1 MSIEFKCP
9 ACGNEMTAPDE
20 MKGQRGKCP
29 ECGRLIKVPE
39 YSSNSLVLSDKGYFK
54 SPHLNQLF
62 QDFLDEYDDDIKACH
77 VENNLGKDIE
87 GAILEIYTGRGRTQF
102 VVLGHGVIDGDEV
115 LVSFTTIGRRDDA
128 DDFYDI
134 LMDLALNLPVFPTY
148 AVSITT
154 CDNGSKE
161 LRLNKVTRL
170 EYVDSNVFY
179 ESVLKMA
186 RVADIVEG
194 KHYSNDIN

>member
-1 MSIEFKCP
+1 MNIDFRCP
-9 ACGNEMTAPDE
+9 ACGNELSVDESMTG
-20 MKGQRGKCP
+20 KRGKCP
-29 ECGRLIKVPE
+29 ECGRLLTVPE
-39 YSSNSLVLSDKGYFK
+39 YSSHSLVLSDKGYFK

-77 VENNLGKDIE
+77 VANNLGKDME

-102 VVLGHGVIDGDEV
+102 VALGIGVIDGEEIF
-115 LVSFTTIGRRDDA
+115 LSKTIIGKNSEYDG
-128 DDFYDI
+128 FNDI
-134 LMDLALNLPVFPTY
+134 LIDLALHLPIFPTY
-148 AVSITT
+148 AVNIDT
-154 CDNGSKE
+154 DSKE
-161 LRLNKVTRL
+161 LTLNKVTRL

-186 RVADIVEG
+186 RVADIVER

>member
-1 MSIEFKCP
+1 MNIDFRCP
-9 ACGNEMTAPDE
+9 ACGNELSVDESMTG
-20 MKGQRGKCP
+20 KRGKCP
-29 ECGRLIKVPE
+29 ECGRLLTVPE
-39 YSSNSLVLSDKGYFK
+39 YSSHSLVLSDKGYFK

-77 VENNLGKDIE
+77 VANNLGKDME

-102 VVLGHGVIDGDEV
+102 VALGIGVIDGEEIF
-115 LVSFTTIGRRDDA
+115 LSKTIIGKNSEYDG
-128 DDFYDI
+128 FNDI
-134 LMDLALNLPVFPTY
+134 LIDLALHLPIFPTY
-148 AVSITT
+148 AVNIDT
-154 CDNGSKE
+154 DSKE
-161 LRLNKVTRL
+161 LTLSKATRL

-179 ESVLKMA
+179 ESVLRMA

>member
-1 MSIEFKCP
+1 MNIDFRCP
-9 ACGNEMTAPDE
+9 ACGNELSVDESMTG
-20 MKGQRGKCP
+20 KRGKCP
-29 ECGRLIKVPE
+29 ECGRLLTVPE
-39 YSSNSLVLSDKGYFK
+39 YSSHSLVLSDKGYFK

-77 VENNLGKDIE
+77 VANNLGKDME

-102 VVLGHGVIDGDEV
+102 VVLARAVIDGDEV
-115 LVSFTTIGRRDDA
+115 LVSFTTIGKKEDA
-128 DDFYDI
+128 DDFYDV

-148 AVSITT
+148 AVNIDTSA
-154 CDNGSKE
+154 NGVKA

-179 ESVLKMA
+179 ESVLQMA
-186 RVADIVEG
+186 RVADIVER

>member
-39 YSSNSLVLSDKGYFK
+39 YSSNSLVFSDKGYFK
-54 SPHLNQLF
+54 SFHLNQLF
-62 QDFLDEYDDDIKACH
+62 QDFLDEYDDDIKSCRVA
-77 VENNLGKDIE
+77 NNLGKDIE
-87 GAILEIYTGRGRTQF
+87 GAILEIYTGRGRTQI
-102 VVLGHGVIDGDEV
+102 VVLGRGVINGDEV
-115 LVSFTTIGRRDDA
+115 LISSTTIGKKEDA
-128 DDFYDI
+128 DDFYDV
-134 LMDLALNLPVFPTY
+134 LMDLALNLPAFPTY
-148 AVSITT
+148 AVTIYTS
-154 CDNGSKE
+154 DNGLKE

-179 ESVLKMA
+179 ESVLRMA
-186 RVADIVEG
+186 HVADIVESQ
-194 KHYSNDIN
+194 HYSNDIN

>member
-39 YSSNSLVLSDKGYFK
+39 YSSNSLIMSNKGYFK
-54 SPHLNQLF
+54 SSHLNQLF
-62 QDFLDEYDDDIKACH
+62 QEFLDEYDDDIKSCH
-77 VENNLGKDIE
+77 VANNLGKNAE
-87 GAILEIYTGRGRTQF
+87 GAVLEIYTQLGRTQF
-102 VVLGHGVIDGDEV
+102 VFLGRAVINEDEV
-115 LVSFTTIGRRDDA
+115 LISSTTIGKKEDA
-128 DDFYDI
+128 DDFYDV

-148 AVSITT
+148 AVNICTS
-154 CDNGSKE
+154 DNGLKE

-179 ESVLKMA
+179 ESVLRMA